1 MSSPLSERL
10 SAVVQEHTALKVL
23 AASLKKRLNKA
34 ENKAKLVEAAAK
46 KVIQIKIGLTTPE
59 YIVLLF

>member
-10 SAVVQEHTALKVL
+10 SAVVQEHAALKVL

-34 ENKAKLVEAAAK
+34 ENKAKSVEAAAK
-46 KVIQIKIGLTTPE
+46 KVIKIG
-59 YIVLLF
+59 F

>member
-34 ENKAKLVEAAAK
+34 ENKAKSVEAAAK
-46 KVIQIKIGLTTPE
+46 KVIK
-59 YIVLLF
+59 